1 MNEFRLIF
9 STLVF
14 LGFFWSGVYFY
25 HDDYRAWG
33 SETWLGE
40 YFVGEEHLPLAGEGG
55 LLTQKEL
62 RYCLHEKERLKF
74 IGDHVDFTLALRY
87 NAEAE
92 SFNSRCQVYKF
103 DPREKFAIEKKLED
117 QDGIFAHQ
125 ALEQIKNWRFE
136 EASTDDFNA
145 TYYAIATGIFLF
157 DLTEIPHAKVVQTR
171 LWELGFFEGETN
183 GNWEAK
189 SKAALIDFKDA
200 NGFGESP
207 TWDTATQQLLFGPDP
222 VNSKSWGNK
231 VLDDLARVSDFF

>member
-1 MNEFRLIF
+1 M
-9 STLVF
+9 
-14 LGFFWSGVYFY
+14 
-25 HDDYRAWG
+25 
-33 SETWLGE
+33 
-40 YFVGEEHLPLAGEGG
+40 
-55 LLTQKEL
+55 
-62 RYCLHEKERLKF
+62 HEKERLKF